1 MATSSRTRTW
11 WGRSSNVDVLLA
23 TPQGSRPV
31 PEHNRMLN
39 GRVLGRDTEA
49 DIALVKVEAT
59 GLHFLQWGD
68 SEMLQQGQVVLALGN
83 PLGLE
88 NTVTLG
94 IISATQRML
103 QPDSR
108 MVYIQTDAAI
118 NPGNSGGALVDLNG
132 KLIGINT
139 MILTQSGGSEGLGFS
154 VPVRIVQPIVEQL
167 MKDGKVTRGDIGVT
181 AQTLTYDIAK
191 GLGLKRD
198 TGVLVADVEPKST
211 GDTAG
216 FQPGDLILSVD
227 GRPVETARQ
236 FHVLVY
242 RKPVAGLI
250 KVEVLRGESTMTLEP
265 LVVDRA
271 EKSPNLSRLS
281 VGEDNLVVRLR
292 LLGVSLDEK
301 LLSEMPPMRK
311 NYGILVAGMVPGA
324 LIQEDGLAPG
334 DVIHSINNKPV
345 ATLKDVRDQVDALPA
360 PCPGGNADRAQRQD
374 EIHRVSIGVEI
385 SETSE
390 DDPGAGRLTLA
401 ASGSTAE
408 EGSDAGQPPG
418 GHGPDDG
425 RVWRRAAV
433 GARRQGVCPA
443 GRRKGNAGGR
453 RDRIGKGAL
462 PDRRVE

>member
-1 MATSSRTRTW
+1 MRILATLLLSQLLGFGQQRVESLQKLSGELVGLTTRMHNAIVLIRSDSFESLGKETTVAVRQTGTGSGVILSEDGYIVTNAHVV
-11 WGRSSNVDVLLA
+11 GRSSTVDVLLA

-31 PEHNRMLN
+31 PEHNRMLS

-68 SEMLQQGQVVLALGN
+68 SEQLQQGQVVLALGN

-167 MKDGKVTRGDIGVT
+167 RKDGKVTRGDIGVT

-211 GDTAG
+211 GDMAG

-250 KVEVLRGESTMTLEP
+250 KVEILRGDTTQVLEP

-271 EKSPNLSRLS
+271 EKSPNLSRLA

-345 ATLKDVRDQVDALPA
+345 ATLKDVRDLVDALP
-360 PCPGGNADRAQRQD
+360 PRA
-374 EIHRVSIGVEI
+374 
-385 SETSE
+385 
-390 DDPGAGRLTLA
+390 
-401 ASGSTAE
+401 
-408 EGSDAGQPPG
+408 
-418 GHGPDDG
+418 
-425 RVWRRAAV
+425 RAV
-433 GARRQGVCPA
+433 LQIER
-443 GRRKGNAGGR
+443 N
-453 RDRIGKGAL
+453 GKTKFIEYQL
-462 PDRRVE
+462 E

>member
-1 MATSSRTRTW
+1 MRILATLMLSQLLGFGQQRVESLQRLSGELVGLTTRMHDAIVLIRSDSFESVGKETAVAVRQTGTGSGVILSEDGYIVTNAHVV
-11 WGRSSNVDVLLA
+11 GRSSTVDVLLA

-31 PEHNRMLN
+31 PEHNRMLS

-68 SEMLQQGQVVLALGN
+68 SEQLQQGQVVLALGN

-154 VPVRIVQPIVEQL
+154 VPARIVQPIVEQL

-250 KVEVLRGESTMTLEP
+250 KVEILRGETTQVLEP

-271 EKSPNLSRLS
+271 EKSPNLSRLA

-292 LLGVSLDEK
+292 LLGVSLNEK

-334 DVIHSINNKPV
+334 DVIHSINNRPV
-345 ATLKDVRDQVDALPA
+345 ATLKDVRDLVDALP
-360 PCPGGNADRAQRQD
+360 PRARAVLQIER
-374 EIHRVSIGVEI
+374 
-385 SETSE
+385 
-390 DDPGAGRLTLA
+390 
-401 ASGSTAE
+401 SGKTKFIE
-408 EGSDAGQPPG
+408 YQLE
-418 GHGPDDG
+418 
-425 RVWRRAAV
+425 
-433 GARRQGVCPA
+433 
-443 GRRKGNAGGR
+443 
-453 RDRIGKGAL
+453 
-462 PDRRVE
+462 

>member
-1 MATSSRTRTW
+1 MRILATLLLSQFLGFGQQRVESLQKFSGELVGLTTRMHDAIVLIRSDSFEPVGKETTVAVRQTGTGSGVILSADGYIVTNAHVV
-11 WGRSSNVDVLLA
+11 GRSSNVDVLLA

-345 ATLKDVRDQVDALPA
+345 ATLKDVRDQVDALP
-360 PCPGGNADRAQRQD
+360 PRA
-374 EIHRVSIGVEI
+374 RVVMQIE
-385 SETSE
+385 
-390 DDPGAGRLTLA
+390 R
-401 ASGSTAE
+401 SGKTKFIE
-408 EGSDAGQPPG
+408 YQLE
-418 GHGPDDG
+418 
-425 RVWRRAAV
+425 
-433 GARRQGVCPA
+433 
-443 GRRKGNAGGR
+443 
-453 RDRIGKGAL
+453 
-462 PDRRVE
+462 